1 MEAQAERAPGWVGR
15 PDQVGRP
22 GGGPS
27 WPVLSPGGCP
37 VGPDVGLRGIAG
49 SYVG

>member
-1 MEAQAERAPGWVGR
+1 MEAQAEGAPGWVGR

-27 WPVLSPGGCP
+27 WPVLSWGGWQ
-37 VGPDVGLRGIAG
+37 VGPEVGSRGITG